1 MGIVTQPNRYSM
13 SHKLLRTLLHLA
25 QADGTVSGS
34 ELALIYKIGVEKGI
48 PMFEVEQIIQNPP
61 QEPEELSELTE
72 EDKFEYLYTI
82 VLMMKMDGIL
92 DERESELCVRYAS
105 ALGYHEGVVPSLK
118 DLIESDHD
126 LSDNK
131 EALKLE
137 VQKFLK

>member
-1 MGIVTQPNRYSM
+1 M

-61 QEPEELSELTE
+61 QEAEDLSELSE
-72 EDKFEYLYTI
+72 EDKFEYLYTV

-92 DERESELCVRYAS
+92 DERDSMMCARYAV
-105 ALGYHEGVVPSLK
+105 ALGYKEAVIPSLK
-118 DLIESDHD
+118 DLIESDHE

-131 EALKLE
+131 DALKLE
-137 VQKFLK
+137 VQKFML